1 VSLVTQEMLQTYYN
15 QQRQNLAAAF
25 ANQMAQL
32 GLKTTTSQQGEA
44 IKERT
49 LNSKE
54 TAAGANTSLGHS
66 QGLGD
71 LRTALANQ
79 MQAIAQQKLA
89 DTIRYFQQ
97 VQTAQMTA
105 AKAGVTA
112 AQPTGTLG

>member
-1 VSLVTQEMLQTYYN
+1 MLQTYYD
-15 QQRQNLAAAF
+15 QQRQNLASAF
-25 ANQMAQL
+25 ANTMAQL

-54 TAAGANTSLGHS
+54 TAAGANTSLGHT

-79 MQAIAQQKLA
+79 LQAIQQQKLA

-97 VQTAQMTA
+97 VQTAQITA
-105 AKAGVTA
+105 GKAGITPS
-112 AQPTGTLG
+112 QPTGSLG